1 MTLDGMGLVC
11 TGSVNQSFLA
21 RMPALLARLGPIK
34 ASSFRVSRQ
43 VSNTLRAGQAASHYS
58 ALEPCPMVWF
68 AVPETGLDRAARDF
82 TAQTPNHKTMVVL
95 CDCARDSATP
105 GPLRA
110 AGARIASLNPV
121 PGFRERLFVTEGH
134 RDTVRA
140 VRRLLGQD
148 HRKLIELKAGGKPM
162 FLAGIRC
169 AAPLLLPWIAGGIQS
184 LRAAGFTRAEA
195 ADVCEHLGMHA
206 LRSYSRAGPKAWN
219 HKITASLRHAL
230 EHEIEAIRSRNPEL
244 AELYEQGIRIAI
256 KQF

>member
-68 AVPETGLDRAARDF
+68 AVPESGLDRTARDF
-82 TAQTPNHKTMVVL
+82 AAQTPIHKTMVVL

-105 GPLRA
+105 SPMRA
-110 AGARIASLNPV
+110 AGARIASLNQV
-121 PGFRERLFVTEGH
+121 PGFRERLFVTEGDP
-134 RDTVRA
+134 DTVRA
-140 VRRLLGQD
+140 VRRLLALDQ
-148 HRKLIELKAGGKPM
+148 RKLIQLKAGAKPL

-195 ADVCEHLGMHA
+195 AD
-206 LRSYSRAGPKAWN
+206 
-219 HKITASLRHAL
+219 
-230 EHEIEAIRSRNPEL
+230 
-244 AELYEQGIRIAI
+244 
-256 KQF
+256 